1 MKIKQN
7 MTLFIHSQK
16 RKQLLMKLY
25 DDVDD
30 VFESIYTTVISNI
43 QISIIKGSG
52 LITDSVI
59 DHNIT
64 ISKYNPLAGRSY
76 LNFPIEFTIQ
86 EKN

>member
-64 ISKYNPLAGRSY
+64 ISKYYPLAGRSY
-76 LNFPIEFTIQ
+76 LNLPIEFTIQ